1 MDNDLVAALTQ
12 VIGCRVDSTL
22 ERLDCLIFL
31 FGAPGIGPGLI
42 LENQE
47 KPPGH
52 SFPGADLLHKVQV
65 ILLHQAALLVFL
77 MGHLLAHRVQVA
89 VDVRTAGQNLD
100 LELDGRDLQVR
111 NEGVDDIPL
120 FPGAAQHKVD
130 GDNFDHLDK
139 AMVFGIDNAVLHF
152 LNGQIIR
159 HWIEAGGLLLLDT
172 GGAFGQA
179 FLFMAL
185 FCVLFCLIALGRTI
199 LFSIFLGPELFTDFI
214 SADFIKLSGEI
225 CFTRPPALRRLGLS
239 LLWRLLFEMLAG

>member
-31 FGAPGIGPGLI
+31 FGAPGIGPGSYSKI
-42 LENQE
+42 RKNRRVTASRE
-47 KPPGH
+47 PTC
-52 SFPGADLLHKVQV
+52 LHKVQV
-65 ILLHQAALLVFL
+65 ILLHQAALFVFL

-159 HWIEAGGLLLLDT
+159 RLD
-172 GGAFGQA
+172 
-179 FLFMAL
+179 
-185 FCVLFCLIALGRTI
+185 
-199 LFSIFLGPELFTDFI
+199 
-214 SADFIKLSGEI
+214 
-225 CFTRPPALRRLGLS
+225 
-239 LLWRLLFEMLAG
+239 